1 MSEEYRLM
9 LGDDAM
15 ATVSGIP
22 VLILKEGATRTHG
35 REAQRANIAAARAV
49 AETLKTTLGPRGMD
63 KMLVDSLGD
72 VTITND
78 GATIL
83 DEMDVQHA
91 AAKMLVEIAKA
102 QDEEV
107 GDGTTTVVVLAGEL
121 LKKAEELMVKNIH
134 PTVIIDGYGKALEF
148 CQKELEKLSLPVGLQ
163 NEDLLKL
170 IAQTS
175 MHAKV
180 VSAARDY
187 LAELAVK
194 AVKQIVEERDGKL
207 VADVD
212 QVQLIKKQG
221 GSVMDTKLVQGII
234 VDKEVVHT
242 GMPKR
247 IENAKIA
254 LLDCPLEVEKTEIDA
269 EIRISDPA
277 QMKAFIEEE
286 EKMLKGMVE
295 KIKSVGANVVF
306 CQKGIDDVAQHY
318 LAKAG
323 ILAARRVKKSD
334 MEKLA
339 RATGARIVTNIDDLT
354 PNDLGYAELVEERKI
369 ADEKLIFVENCK
381 NPRSVA
387 ILIRGGLE
395 KFVDEAERALK
406 DALSSVARA
415 IEWGRYVPGGGAI
428 EVELAKRLRE
438 YAAKVGGKEQ
448 LAIEAFASALE
459 AIPRTLAENGGHDPI
474 DVMMAL
480 RAEHEKE
487 GNYYVGVDVYTG
499 KPVDMLKM
507 GVIEPL
513 AVKATALKA
522 ATEAAAMILR
532 IDDVIAAAKSEATK
546 EKGVGAKEKEEGEEK
561 EKD

>member
-1 MSEEYRLM
+1 MT
-9 LGDDAM
+9 A
-15 ATVSGIP
+15 VSGIP
-22 VLILKEGATRTHG
+22 VLILKEGATRTYG
-35 REAQRANIAAARAV
+35 REAQRANIAAARAI

-78 GATIL
+78 GAAIL
-83 DEMDVQHA
+83 DEMDVQHP

-107 GDGTTTVVVLAGEL
+107 GDGTTTVVVLTGEL
-121 LKKAEELMVKNIH
+121 LKKAEELMAKNIH

-148 CQKELEKLSLPVGLQ
+148 CQKELEKLSLPVSLQ
-163 NEDLLKL
+163 DEELLKL
-170 IAQTS
+170 IAKTS

-194 AVKQIVEERDGKL
+194 AVKQIVEERNGNL

-212 QVQLIKKQG
+212 QVQLVKKQG
-221 GSVMDTKLVQGII
+221 GSVMDTKLIQGII

-247 IENAKIA
+247 VENARIA

-269 EIRISDPA
+269 EIRISDPT

-286 EKMLKGMVE
+286 ERILRGMVE

-339 RATGARIVTNIDDLT
+339 RATGARIVTNIEDLT

-428 EVELAKRLRE
+428 EAELAKRLRE

-499 KPVDMLKM
+499 KPVNMLDM

-513 AVKATALKA
+513 AVKSTALKA

-532 IDDVIAAAKSEATK
+532 IDDVIAAAKSETAK
-546 EKGVGAKEKEEGEEK
+546 EKAGTGAKEKEEGEEK

>member
-1 MSEEYRLM
+1 
-9 LGDDAM
+9 M
-15 ATVSGIP
+15 AAVSGIP
-22 VLILKEGATRTHG
+22 VLILKEGATRTYG
-35 REAQRANIAAARAV
+35 REAQRANIAAAKAI

-83 DEMDVQHA
+83 DEMDVQHP

-121 LKKAEELMVKNIH
+121 LKRAEELMAKNIH

-148 CQKELEKLSLPVGLQ
+148 CQKELEKLSLPVSLQ
-163 NEDLLKL
+163 DEELLKL
-170 IAQTS
+170 IAKTS

-194 AVKQIVEERDGKL
+194 AVKQIVEERNGKL

-221 GSVMDTKLVQGII
+221 GSVMDTKLIQGII

-286 EKMLKGMVE
+286 EKILRGMVE
-295 KIKSVGANVVF
+295 KIKNIGANVVF

-339 RATGARIVTNIDDLT
+339 RATGARIVTNIEDLT

-428 EVELAKRLRE
+428 EIELAKRLRE

-448 LAIEAFASALE
+448 LAIEAFANALE

-507 GVIEPL
+507 GVVEPL

-532 IDDVIAAAKSEATK
+532 IDDVIAAARSETAK
-546 EKGVGAKEKEEGEEK
+546 EKAGTGTKEKEEGEEK

>member
-1 MSEEYRLM
+1 
-9 LGDDAM
+9 M
-15 ATVSGIP
+15 AAVSGIP

-194 AVKQIVEERDGKL
+194 AVKQIIEERDGKL

-295 KIKSVGANVVF
+295 KIRSIGANVVF

-339 RATGARIVTNIDDLT
+339 RATGARIVTNIEDLT

-395 KFVDEAERALK
+395 KFVEEAERALK

-532 IDDVIAAAKSEATK
+532 IDDVIAAARSEATK
-546 EKGVGAKEKEEGEEK
+546 EKGGVGTKEKEEGEEK

>member
-1 MSEEYRLM
+1 
-9 LGDDAM
+9 M
-15 ATVSGIP
+15 AAVSGIP
-22 VLILKEGATRTHG
+22 VLILKEGATRTYG
-35 REAQRANIAAARAV
+35 REAQRANIAAARAI

-83 DEMDVQHA
+83 DEMDVQHP

-121 LKKAEELMVKNIH
+121 LKRAEELMAKNIH

-148 CQKELEKLSLPVGLQ
+148 CQKELEKLSLPVSLQ
-163 NEDLLKL
+163 DEELLKL
-170 IAQTS
+170 IAKTS

-194 AVKQIVEERDGKL
+194 AVKQIVEERNGKL

-221 GSVMDTKLVQGII
+221 GSVMDTKLIQGII

-286 EKMLKGMVE
+286 EKILRGMVE
-295 KIKSVGANVVF
+295 KIKNIGANVVF

-339 RATGARIVTNIDDLT
+339 RATGARIVTNIEDLT

-406 DALSSVARA
+406 DALSAVARA

-428 EVELAKRLRE
+428 EIELAKRLRE

-448 LAIEAFASALE
+448 LAIEAFANALE

-507 GVIEPL
+507 GVVEPL

-532 IDDVIAAAKSEATK
+532 IDDVIAAARSETAK
-546 EKGVGAKEKEEGEEK
+546 EKAGTGTKEKEEGEEK
-561 EKD
+561 EKEKD

>member
-1 MSEEYRLM
+1 
-9 LGDDAM
+9 M
-15 ATVSGIP
+15 AAVSGIP
-22 VLILKEGATRTHG
+22 VLILKEGATRTYG
-35 REAQRANIAAARAV
+35 REAQRANIAAARAI

-83 DEMDVQHA
+83 DEMDVQHP

-121 LKKAEELMVKNIH
+121 LKRAEELMAKNIH

-148 CQKELEKLSLPVGLQ
+148 CQKELEKLSLPVSLQ
-163 NEDLLKL
+163 DEELLKL
-170 IAQTS
+170 IAKTS

-194 AVKQIVEERDGKL
+194 AVKQIVEERNGKL

-221 GSVMDTKLVQGII
+221 GSVMDTKLIQGII

-286 EKMLKGMVE
+286 EKILRGMVE
-295 KIKSVGANVVF
+295 KIKNIGANVVF

-339 RATGARIVTNIDDLT
+339 RATGARIVTNIEDLT

-428 EVELAKRLRE
+428 EIELAKRLRE

-448 LAIEAFASALE
+448 LAIEAFANALE

-507 GVIEPL
+507 GVVEPL

-532 IDDVIAAAKSEATK
+532 IDDVIAAARSETAK
-546 EKGVGAKEKEEGEEK
+546 EKAGTGTKEKEEGEEK
-561 EKD
+561 EKEKD

>member
-1 MSEEYRLM
+1 
-9 LGDDAM
+9 M
-15 ATVSGIP
+15 AAVSGIP
-22 VLILKEGATRTHG
+22 VLILKEGATRTYG
-35 REAQRANIAAARAV
+35 REAQRANIAAARAI

-83 DEMDVQHA
+83 DEMDVQHP

-121 LKKAEELMVKNIH
+121 LKRAEELMAKNIH

-148 CQKELEKLSLPVGLQ
+148 CQKELEKLSLPVSLQ
-163 NEDLLKL
+163 DEELLKL
-170 IAQTS
+170 IAKTS

-194 AVKQIVEERDGKL
+194 AVKQIVEERNGKL

-221 GSVMDTKLVQGII
+221 GSVMDTKLIQGII

-286 EKMLKGMVE
+286 EKILRGMVE
-295 KIKSVGANVVF
+295 KIKNIGANVVF

-339 RATGARIVTNIDDLT
+339 RATGARIVTNIEDLT

-428 EVELAKRLRE
+428 EIELAKRLRE

-448 LAIEAFASALE
+448 LAIEAFANALE

-507 GVIEPL
+507 GVVEPL

-532 IDDVIAAAKSEATK
+532 IDDVIAAARSETAK
-546 EKGVGAKEKEEGEEK
+546 EKAGTGTKEKEEGEEK

>member
-1 MSEEYRLM
+1 MT
-9 LGDDAM
+9 A
-15 ATVSGIP
+15 VSGIP
-22 VLILKEGATRTHG
+22 VLILKEGATRTYG
-35 REAQRANIAAARAV
+35 REAQRANIAAARAI

-78 GATIL
+78 GAAIL
-83 DEMDVQHA
+83 DEMDVQHP

-107 GDGTTTVVVLAGEL
+107 GDGTTTVVVLTGEL
-121 LKKAEELMVKNIH
+121 LKKAEELMAKNIH

-148 CQKELEKLSLPVGLQ
+148 CQKELEKLSLPVSLQ
-163 NEDLLKL
+163 DEELLKL
-170 IAQTS
+170 IAKTS

-194 AVKQIVEERDGKL
+194 AVKQIVEERNGKL

-212 QVQLIKKQG
+212 QVQLVKKQG
-221 GSVMDTKLVQGII
+221 GSVMDTKLIQGII

-247 IENAKIA
+247 VENARIA

-269 EIRISDPA
+269 EIRISDPT

-286 EKMLKGMVE
+286 ERILRGMVE

-339 RATGARIVTNIDDLT
+339 RATGARIVTNIEDLT

-406 DALSSVARA
+406 DALSAVARA

-428 EVELAKRLRE
+428 EAELAKRLRE

-499 KPVDMLKM
+499 KPVNMLDI

-513 AVKATALKA
+513 AVKSTALKA

-532 IDDVIAAAKSEATK
+532 IDDVIAAAKSETAK
-546 EKGVGAKEKEEGEEK
+546 EKGGTGAKEKEEGEEK

>member
-1 MSEEYRLM
+1 M

>member
-1 MSEEYRLM
+1 MV
-9 LGDDAM
+9 A
-15 ATVSGIP
+15 VSGVP
-22 VLILKEGATRTHG
+22 VLILKEGATRTYG
-35 REAQRANIAAARAV
+35 REAQRANIAAARAI

-83 DEMDVQHA
+83 DEMDVQHP

-121 LKKAEELMVKNIH
+121 LKKAEELMTKNIH
-134 PTVIIDGYGKALEF
+134 PTVIVDGYGKALEF
-148 CQKELEKLSLPVGLQ
+148 CQKDLEKLSLPVSLSD
-163 NEDLLKL
+163 EELLRL
-170 IAQTS
+170 IARTA

-187 LAELAVK
+187 LADLAVK
-194 AVKQIVEERDGKL
+194 AVKQIVEERNGKL

-221 GSVMDTKLVQGII
+221 GSITDTKLIQGVI

-247 IENAKIA
+247 VQNAKIA

-286 EKMLKGMVE
+286 EKILKGMVE
-295 KIKSVGANVVF
+295 KIKSIGANVVF
-306 CQKGIDDVAQHY
+306 CQKGIDDMAQHY

-339 RATGARIVTNIDDLT
+339 RATGARIVTNIEDLT
-354 PNDLGYAELVEERKI
+354 LNDLGYAELVEERKI

-406 DALSSVARA
+406 DALSAVASA
-415 IEWGRYVPGGGAI
+415 VECGRYVPGGGAI
-428 EVELAKRLRE
+428 EMELAKRLRE

-448 LAIEAFASALE
+448 LAIEAFATALE
-459 AIPRTLAENGGHDPI
+459 VIPRTLAENGGHDPI
-474 DVMMAL
+474 DVIMAL

-487 GNYYVGVDVYTG
+487 GNFFIGIDVYNG
-499 KPVDMLKM
+499 KPVDMLKL

-513 AVKATALKA
+513 SVKLTALKS

-532 IDDVIAAAKSEATK
+532 IDDVIAAARSETAK
-546 EKGVGAKEKEEGEEK
+546 EKGPSKEKEESEEK
-561 EKD
+561 E

>member
-1 MSEEYRLM
+1 
-9 LGDDAM
+9 M
-15 ATVSGIP
+15 AAVGGIP
-22 VLILKEGATRTHG
+22 VLILKEGATRTYG
-35 REAQRANIAAARAV
+35 REAQRANIAAARAI

-83 DEMDVQHA
+83 DEMDVQHP

-107 GDGTTTVVVLAGEL
+107 GDGTTTVVVIAGEL
-121 LKKAEELMVKNIH
+121 LKKAEELMAKNIH
-134 PTVIIDGYGKALEF
+134 PTVIIDGYSKALEY
-148 CQKELEKLSLPVGLQ
+148 CQKELEKLSLPISLSD
-163 NEDLLKL
+163 EELLKL
-170 IAQTS
+170 IARTA

-180 VSAARDY
+180 VSSARDY

-194 AVKQIVEERDGKL
+194 AIKQIVEERNGKL

-212 QVQLIKKQG
+212 QVQLIKRQG
-221 GSVMDTKLVQGII
+221 GSITDTNLIQGVI

-242 GMPKR
+242 GMPR
-247 IENAKIA
+247 RVQNAKIA

-286 EKMLKGMVE
+286 EKILKGMVE

-306 CQKGIDDVAQHY
+306 CQKGIDDMAQHY

-339 RATGARIVTNIDDLT
+339 RATGAKIVTNVEDLT

-406 DALSSVARA
+406 DALSAVASA
-415 IEWGRYVPGGGAI
+415 VECGRYVPGGGAI
-428 EVELAKRLRE
+428 EIELAKRLRE

-448 LAIEAFASALE
+448 LAIEAFATALE
-459 AIPRTLAENGGHDPI
+459 VIPRTLAENGGHDPI
-474 DVMMAL
+474 DVIMAL

-487 GNYYVGVDVYTG
+487 GNFSIGIDVYNG
-499 KPVDMLKM
+499 KPVDMLKL

-513 AVKATALKA
+513 SVKLTALKS

-532 IDDVIAAAKSEATK
+532 IDDVIAAARSETAK
-546 EKGVGAKEKEEGEEK
+546 EKGPSKEKEEGEEK
-561 EKD
+561 E